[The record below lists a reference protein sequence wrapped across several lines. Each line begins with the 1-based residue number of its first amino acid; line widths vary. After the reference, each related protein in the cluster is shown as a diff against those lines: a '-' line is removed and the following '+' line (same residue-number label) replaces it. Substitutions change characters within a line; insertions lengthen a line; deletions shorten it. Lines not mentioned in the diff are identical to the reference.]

1 VCLDACD
8 ARCDVHYYLG
18 AARKT
23 TVQPPV
29 RDAGVDARGDILA
42 ALAGFP
48 VGIIRVDPV
57 TGAQSAV
64 SLGGS
69 LVHPRDIAVV
79 VAVSVPEP
87 PGIVLLGTT
96 MLSRFWRGSR
106 HKLRRTA
113 LTPGRGRRRS
123 TWKPRRRGDAS
134 GAAGEWPRPEKEDRQ
149 CGEAS

>member
-1 VCLDACD
+1 MCLDACD
-8 ARCDVHYYLG
+8 ARCDVHYYLA

-29 RDAGVDARGDILA
+29 RGAGVDARGDILA

-57 TGAQSAV
+57 TGTQSAF

-96 MLSRFWRGSR
+96 MFVPVLARVPAQVA
-106 HKLRRTA
+106 KDCT
-113 LTPGRGRRRS
+113 
-123 TWKPRRRGDAS
+123 DA
-134 GAAGEWPRPEKEDRQ
+134 WPRP
-149 CGEAS
+149 AP